1 MFDVWTGLTSVVCSN
16 INPIQNYSGIALQ
29 MLSTST
35 NGTHVLFS
43 NVGSEKFH
51 FLFALSFTHEKL
63 CISDRLVCVP
73 MGHTG
78 AVRAPL
84 AMQMYSIQVY
94 TSPHTSL
101 PFQLSVYYGRSA
113 YLTASD
119 AVCALT
125 TRWARSIGISIPRWL
140 MIVMMVSWCKP
151 HALWE

>member
-1 MFDVWTGLTSVVCSN
+1 
-16 INPIQNYSGIALQ
+16 

-73 MGHTG
+73 MGHRCG
-78 AVRAPL
+78 A
-84 AMQMYSIQVY
+84 
-94 TSPHTSL
+94 
-101 PFQLSVYYGRSA
+101 G
-113 YLTASD
+113 
-119 AVCALT
+119 
-125 TRWARSIGISIPRWL
+125 SIGNANVFYPGVYITAHFTAISIVGLLRKKRLSHRKRRRVRVDHELGQIHRNLDTSL